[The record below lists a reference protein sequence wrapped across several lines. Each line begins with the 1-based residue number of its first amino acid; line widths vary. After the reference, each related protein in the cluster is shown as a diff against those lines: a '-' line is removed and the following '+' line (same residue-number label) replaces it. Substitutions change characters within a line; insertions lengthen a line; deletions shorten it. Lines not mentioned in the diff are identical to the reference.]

1 MEVAAISFIWDH
13 LSTILTGD
21 TPTTAI
27 TVLNSTLW
35 FMMSGGMV
43 DAEEDVALIL
53 ATAVT
58 TAVTA
63 AAAEAAVPE
72 MVVETVV
79 ETAAVAV
86 VVVAAEAAAEVDAA
100 AD

>member
-53 ATAVT
+53 V

-63 AAAEAAVPE
+63 AAVPE
-72 MVVETVV
+72 TVVETVV

>member
-27 TVLNSTLW
+27 TVLNSILW

-53 ATAVT
+53 V